1 MKKISIIPVLI
12 FMLLILTSC
21 FSTRLDLFTIS
32 LVEDRFYYADNDPV
46 FYMDKEITY
55 FTIELTSMNKTVLEK
70 DEFEKNTMGD
80 FSKDEIELYEIYL
93 YIGFDGQAPIY
104 YDLTFSG

>member
-70 DEFEKNTMGD
+70 MSLKRIQWEI
-80 FSKDEIELYEIYL
+80 FSKDEMNL
-93 YIGFDGQAPIY
+93 
-104 YDLTFSG
+104 